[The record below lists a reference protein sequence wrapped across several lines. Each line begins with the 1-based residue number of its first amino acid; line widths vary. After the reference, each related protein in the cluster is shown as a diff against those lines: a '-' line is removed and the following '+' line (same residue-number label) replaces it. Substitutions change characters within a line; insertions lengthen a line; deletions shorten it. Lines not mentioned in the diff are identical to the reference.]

1 MNQLILKLEATIN
14 NLFLIQNQLEE
25 LDMPY
30 DEDLI
35 CDLKSTFISRYKLL
49 LTQDQIDYIYAI

>member
-1 MNQLILKLEATIN
+1 MTKLIFQLEITIKQ
-14 NLFLIQNQLEE
+14 LFTIQNQLQD
-25 LDMPY
+25 LDLEY

-35 CDLKSTFISRYKLL
+35 CDLKSQFISRYKLI